1 MEIRHLEYF
10 MEVARYLNFTKTA
23 ERTHI
28 SQPTLSRTIKELE
41 EELGVQLFRRTKHE
55 VRLTDA
61 GAAFLPLAREQ
72 VVAFHNL
79 EGFGKGDDQ
88 KLCGTIYIGIPLI
101 TANTAISAILGD
113 FKQAYPNIKV
123 SLLETGPKH
132 IAKLLQDGL
141 LDFGIFNPRG
151 NPEFQREWM
160 EQDTHSVVLP
170 KNHPLARLEQVD
182 YPDLRSEAIII
193 YTEEYVLH
201 DKILRGF
208 AEHHIQPHILLETM
222 QHDLMLSMVEH
233 NNWVAFLP
241 SKFCSK
247 LKRYGYDLTFRP
259 FADPNLTLHLALNSL
274 KAAQC
279 SREAALFQKFFRQ
292 WLADHGQK
300 G

>member
-1 MEIRHLEYF
+1 

-123 SLLETGPKH
+123 SLLETGAQAYCKASPGWAFGLWYFQSSGESG
-132 IAKLLQDGL
+132 ISGGMDGA
-141 LDFGIFNPRG
+141 GYPQCG
-151 NPEFQREWM
+151 AAQEPSA
-160 EQDTHSVVLP
+160 DTIGAGGLS
-170 KNHPLARLEQVD
+170 
-182 YPDLRSEAIII
+182 
-193 YTEEYVLH
+193 
-201 DKILRGF
+201 GF
-208 AEHHIQPHILLETM
+208 AQ
-222 QHDLMLSMVEH
+222 
-233 NNWVAFLP
+233 
-241 SKFCSK
+241 
-247 LKRYGYDLTFRP
+247 
-259 FADPNLTLHLALNSL
+259 
-274 KAAQC
+274 
-279 SREAALFQKFFRQ
+279 
-292 WLADHGQK
+292 
-300 G
+300 